1 MRRYYG
7 HSYHRQLG
15 IIIAS
20 SYLHSR
26 NFSLYTT
33 DRHCKSQLHNL
44 VKEFIKFCFCNIKM
58 LHFVLLKCLWRL
70 YFELFFINTQLY
82 SSDWPKLLKYN
93 VFSILLIL
101 GSMLL
106 GSCNF
111 SPSPR
116 WTVTTHHLFSGKSH
130 QRKNGMLIKDKI
142 QVSRQ
147 SLAIS
152 WSKALKK
159 WTNFARQ
166 SST

>member
-1 MRRYYG
+1 MRRYYR

-26 NFSLYTT
+26 NFSLYAT
-33 DRHCKSQLHNL
+33 DRHCEPQLHNL
-44 VKEFIKFCFCNIKM
+44 VKEFIKFCFCNITM

-70 YFELFFINTQLY
+70 YFEFFFINTQLY
-82 SSDWPKLLKYN
+82 SSDWPKVLKY
-93 VFSILLIL
+93 VFSISTLITPPPPFPH
-101 GSMLL
+101 LL

-116 WTVTTHHLFSGKSH
+116 RTVTTHHLFSGKSH

-147 SLAIS
+147 LLAIS
-152 WSKALKK
+152 WSKPLKK
-159 WTNFARQ
+159 MN
-166 SST
+166 